1 MKFKEKEEIEA
12 SKVELVPLIDCVF
25 LLLIFFMC
33 AATMSK
39 VDSAADV
46 NLPVAPN
53 AAEQKDPSHRGT
65 VNVLTPGTYTL
76 KGELVTPQK
85 PFLVFGDL
93 VDDEGLQTVIKKSL
107 QEDPALRIYVR
118 ANRDV
123 KYTMIRRAMEAGAA
137 AGVSNIIFAT
147 HLQDLYLEEH
157 GK

>member
-1 MKFKEKEEIEA
+1 MRLGKTKEVEA

-33 AATMSK
+33 AATMTK

-46 NLPVAPN
+46 NLPTAPN
-53 AAEQKDPSHRGT
+53 AAEQNDPSHRGT
-65 VNVLTPGTYTL
+65 VNILTVGTRTL
-76 KGELVTPQK
+76 KGELVTQEK
-85 PFLVFGDL
+85 PFLVFGEL
-93 VDDEGLQTVIKKSL
+93 VDDEGLQRVVKQSV

-147 HLQDLYLEEH
+147 HIQDLYLQENE
-157 GK
+157 K

>member
-1 MKFKEKEEIEA
+1 MKFKEKEEIEHA
-12 SKVELVPLIDCVF
+12 KVELVPLIDCVF

-76 KGELVTPQK
+76 KGELVTNEK
-85 PFLVFGDL
+85 PFLILGSL
-93 VDDEGLQTVIKKSL
+93 VDDDGLQKIVKQSL
-107 QEDPALRIYVR
+107 QEDPELRIYVR

-123 KYTMIRRAMEAGAA
+123 KYTMIRRAMEGAAA

-147 HLQDLYLEEH
+147 HLQDLYLKED